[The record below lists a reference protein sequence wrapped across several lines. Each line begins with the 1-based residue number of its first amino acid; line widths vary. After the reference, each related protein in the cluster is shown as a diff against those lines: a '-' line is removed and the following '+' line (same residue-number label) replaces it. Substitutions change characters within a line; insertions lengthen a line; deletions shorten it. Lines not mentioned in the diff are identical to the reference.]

1 MATTQVQFRKGNTTE
16 HAQFTGANAE
26 ITVDTLK
33 KTAVVHDGS
42 DIGGFE
48 LQRARWEHV
57 TTNQQLVC
65 GVKFLIDSSAG
76 PLSLTMPYEQ
86 AGVVPHVGDMIEVVD
101 MKTTWALNNVTL
113 TASGTQ
119 KFLDIFG
126 STDTTFIL
134 DVAGMYCQFVWD
146 GTYWRILA

>member
-1 MATTQVQFRKGNTTE
+1 MTTQVQFRKGTTTE

-26 ITVDTLK
+26 VTVDTKK

-48 LQRARWEHV
+48 LQRARWEV
-57 TTNQQLVC
+57 VSASGSLDCGLRYLLDTT
-65 GVKFLIDSSAG
+65 GG
-76 PLSLTMPYEQ
+76 PISLSMPYEQ
-86 AGVVPHVGDMIEVVD
+86 NGVVPHVGDMIEVVD
-101 MKTTWALNNVTL
+101 FKSTWALNNVTL

-119 KFLDIFG
+119 KFLDLFG
-126 STDTTFIL
+126 SVDTTFIL